1 MKISDAGQLVLKKV
15 TMLTGLPH
23 QLFISYIK
31 QAGVERRART
41 TIGLNRGFARSILIR

>member
-1 MKISDAGQLVLKKV
+1 
-15 TMLTGLPH
+15 MLTGLPH

-41 TIGLNRGFARSILIR
+41 TIGLNRGFARSILIRYVTFNIRYKFNSRI